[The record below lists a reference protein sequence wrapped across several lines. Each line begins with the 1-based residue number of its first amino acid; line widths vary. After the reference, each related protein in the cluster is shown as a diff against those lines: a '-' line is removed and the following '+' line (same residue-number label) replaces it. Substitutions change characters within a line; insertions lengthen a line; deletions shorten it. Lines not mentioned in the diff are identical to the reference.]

1 VFEHSSMFLEATGAA
16 DGEAAPALFRAPEP
30 SVALATESG
39 WGAGIYNC
47 TFEKPSFYLPMSI
60 PTVKISS
67 LGYAID
73 DFPWG
78 SDIRRHGSNARP
90 RIPMPDTAF
99 AALPPARC

>member
-1 VFEHSSMFLEATGAA
+1 MVKQRRPPSARPNQPWPWQRKAA
-16 DGEAAPALFRAPEP
+16 G
-30 SVALATESG
+30 
-39 WGAGIYNC
+39 GAGIYNC
-47 TFEKPSFYLPMSI
+47 TFETPSFYLPMPI